1 MAFGLRVTCRIKT
14 FWHRVHSKKNSQ
26 SVWQDISFLYT
37 FLFIFWAKI
46 EMKLTFSCHYH
57 QLGQKNPTQCYQ
69 TEINQLNLGIYLKK
83 KWIGLMFLQKQKLRL
98 KLPKQLCLVQYWT
111 VFFTGLKLIRILS
124 IFLNYCGKREQQ
136 RSVCTGY
143 NIKASFTVEPTEALS
158 VVFSES
164 MEVLHTSHKQSGLW
178 WTHGYI
184 TLDPLSNKHSIFYTF
199 WPLSMCNFY
208 IFLHTK

>member
-1 MAFGLRVTCRIKT
+1 M
-14 FWHRVHSKKNSQ
+14 
-26 SVWQDISFLYT
+26 
-37 FLFIFWAKI
+37 
-46 EMKLTFSCHYH
+46 
-57 QLGQKNPTQCYQ
+57 
-69 TEINQLNLGIYLKK
+69 KK
-83 KWIGLMFLQKQKLRL
+83 KLIGLMFLQKQKLRL

-184 TLDPLSNKHSIFYTF
+184 TLDPSATSTAFSTLYDHYQCAIFTYFYT
-199 WPLSMCNFY
+199 PNK
-208 IFLHTK
+208 FLVSKS